1 MRAGDGLA
9 AVAYAPSRAGLK
21 VKDVPVTASLETSYP
36 FREELRFTVSA
47 ERPVEF
53 PLYLRI
59 PAWADGAVLQLDGAE
74 PVFPQPGTFHEL
86 HREWGASTTLTLR
99 LPMSAGLWHGYNG
112 AVALERGPLVY
123 SLVIGED
130 WRRVHEDAPYRELPH
145 ADWEVY
151 PTTPWNYALDV
162 GEETLA
168 DDVVFEEQ
176 PMGELPFSPQG
187 APMCARVRGRR
198 FPEWDIENGSAA
210 DAPQSPVSSSEPLEE
225 LTLIPYGCT
234 NLRVTEFPV
243 LKR

>member
-9 AVAYAPSRAGLK
+9 AVAYAPSQAELEVRG
-21 VKDVPVTASLETSYP
+21 VPVTARLETQYP
-36 FREELRFTVSA
+36 FRDELRFTVSA
-47 ERPVEF
+47 ASPVEF

-59 PAWADGAVLQLDGAE
+59 PAWADRAVIRVDGAE
-74 PVFPQPGTFHEL
+74 PICPQPGTFHEL
-86 HREWGASTTLTLR
+86 QRNWGESTTLTLR
-99 LPMSAGLWHGYNG
+99 LPMSAGLQCGYNG

-130 WRRVHEDAPYRELPH
+130 WRRVHEGAPYRELPH

-151 PTTPWNYALDV
+151 PTTPWNYALDI

-168 DDVVFEEQ
+168 DDVTFEER
-176 PMGELPFSPQG
+176 PMGDLPFSPQG
-187 APMCARVRGRR
+187 APVCARVRGRR
-198 FPEWDIENGSAA
+198 LPEWGMENGSAA
-210 DAPQSPVSSSEPLEE
+210 DAPQSPVSSSGPVEE